1 MSQDRVPKDPPS
13 RALANQLR
21 RDIAD
26 GTLAPG
32 DKLPSERALA
42 AEHRIARNTAREA
55 VRILAE
61 SGLVDA
67 QHGRGVFVRKQPRL
81 LRFGHNRYSRSV
93 RERTGLSP
101 FRAEVLAQGR
111 TPSVQC
117 TSIEIL
123 PAPEFVSERLELP
136 HGTTVVQRENWYRAD
151 GEPVQVGYTYIA
163 REVAGDTPLATSADL
178 GPGSLYA
185 RFEDQGFAITHT
197 REEITARMP
206 TPQESQSLAIPDGV
220 PVIDLIHTGLAEGGR
235 PFEVTHFIIR
245 ADLNGLDYTMPVD
258 L

>member
-1 MSQDRVPKDPPS
+1 MSQDQIPRDPPS

-26 GTLAPG
+26 GTLGPG

-42 AEHRIARNTAREA
+42 AEHGIARNTAREA
-55 VRILAE
+55 VRILAD

-81 LRFGHNRYSRSV
+81 FRFGHSRYSRSV

-101 FRAEVLAQGR
+101 FRAEVIAQGR
-111 TPSVQC
+111 TPNVQC
-117 TSIEIL
+117 TSIEVL
-123 PAPEFVSERLELP
+123 PAPEFVLERLELP
-136 HGTTVVQRENWYRAD
+136 HGTPVVRRENWYRAD
-151 GEPVQVGYTYIA
+151 AEPVQVGYTYIP
-163 REVAGDTPLATSADL
+163 REVAGDTAIAKSADL

-185 RFEDQGFAITHT
+185 RFEDQGFPITHT

-220 PVIDLIHTGLAEGGR
+220 PVIDLIHTGLTEGGR
-235 PFEVTHFIIR
+235 PFEVTHFILR